1 MKCLLIVSSYH
12 HGNTEKIARAMAE
25 VLSAPIKKPN
35 EVDIKELLEYEL
47 IGFGSGI
54 YSEKHHEEILNLVDR
69 LPMENSKKAFIYST
83 SSNIGPFEKSHLI
96 LKDKLK
102 ARGYIIVGE
111 FSCAGYNTNSFIKI
125 FGGLN
130 KNRPNEEDLQRAK
143 IFVLSLIK

>member
-83 SSNIGPFEKSHLI
+83 S
-96 LKDKLK
+96 
-102 ARGYIIVGE
+102 
-111 FSCAGYNTNSFIKI
+111 
-125 FGGLN
+125 
-130 KNRPNEEDLQRAK
+130 
-143 IFVLSLIK
+143 